1 MDRVL
6 PWGYTTIQW
15 FQAYRSPFLDSLFL
29 FLSFLG
35 EEFFY
40 LLVIPGLYWL
50 VSRRFALRFAVLLLV
65 SVWVNDLLKI
75 IADQPRPSVD
85 RVDVLGDITSG
96 GFPSGHAQNAV
107 VTWGLVAWRWR
118 APEMVTA
125 MFILILGIGVSRV
138 YLGLHFPHD
147 VLAGWAVGAGL
158 LYLAIRAGPP
168 LEGWGA
174 ERKLSVQM
182 ATGLA
187 VVAVLLLIHR
197 GDLALRAGGALA
209 GISVGAPLEWARVR
223 FLPPLGAR
231 RKMWAFLLGTTV
243 ALVIWFGARA
253 AFFFLGE
260 AGVFLRYAAVGV
272 WITLGA
278 PWLFVT
284 LRLARRR
291 EGSGEGDGKGE
302 GAGDRVGDSAATRS

>member
-6 PWGYTTIQW
+6 QWGYTAIQW

-50 VSRRFALRFAVLLLV
+50 VSRRFALRFAALLLV
-65 SVWVNDLLKI
+65 SVWLNDLLKFL
-75 IADQPRPSVD
+75 AAQPRPSDDQVA
-85 RVDVLGDITSG
+85 VLGDITTG

-125 MFILILGIGVSRV
+125 MFILILAIGVSRV

-147 VLAGWAVGAGL
+147 VLAGWALGAGL
-158 LYLAIRAGPP
+158 LYLAIRAGPS
-168 LEGWGA
+168 LEAWGA
-174 ERKLSVQM
+174 ERRLIVQM
-182 ATGLA
+182 AVGLA
-187 VVAVLLLIHR
+187 VVGVLLLIYR
-197 GDLALRAGGALA
+197 GDLALRAGGAMA
-209 GISVGAPLEWARVR
+209 GISIGAPLEWARVR
-223 FLPPLGAR
+223 FLPPVGAR
-231 RKMWAFLLGTTV
+231 RRTWAFLLGTTI
-243 ALVIWFGARA
+243 ALFIWFGARA
-253 AFFFLGE
+253 AFFFLGD
-260 AGVFLRYAAVGV
+260 AGVFLRYLTVGI

-291 EGSGEGDGKGE
+291 VAESDPV
-302 GAGDRVGDSAATRS
+302 AMSS